1 MLNCVSLD
9 RIFRALA
16 DPTRRFMFE
25 CLCDGRA
32 SVSELAEPLPLNL
45 PAILQH
51 LRVLEECGLIHSQ
64 KFGRVRSCCIEPQA
78 IRLLDEWITPR
89 RRLWD
94 PRLQLPDAGIRAW
107 TGSRR

>member
-1 MLNCVSLD
+1 MLSCVALD
-9 RIFRALA
+9 GIFGALA

-51 LRVLEECGLIHSQ
+51 LRVLEERGLIHTH
-64 KFGRVRSCCIEPQA
+64 KYGRVRSCCVEPQA
-78 IRLLDEWITPR
+78 IRLLDEWLTPR

-94 PRLQLPDAGIRAW
+94 QRL
-107 TGSRR
+107 RR